1 MGNRK
6 KILGKS
12 LSDILMEEIN
22 PDKVLA
28 GSKQRCSVNFDSV
41 KKSLYRKYLNAN
53 SKTSSEISTK

>member
-22 PDKVLA
+22 PDKVLD
-28 GSKQRCSVNFDSV
+28 GSKKRCSVNFDSV

-53 SKTSSEISTK
+53 PKTSSEISTK

>member
-28 GSKQRCSVNFDSV
+28 GSKKRVNKDLKGV
-41 KKSLYRKYLNAN
+41 KQSFYSEYLNAN
-53 SKTSSEISTK
+53 CKTSLEVSTK

>member
-22 PDKVLA
+22 PEKVLA
-28 GSKQRCSVNFDSV
+28 GSKKRCSANFDLD